1 MTSPMRNHP
10 ELYIAGEPEAP
21 AQSVPRLLSPL
32 PSDTRDSAWRSF
44 LRWLAKRRR

>member
-1 MTSPMRNHP
+1 MIRDHP
-10 ELYIAGEPEAP
+10 DLYIAKEPEAP

-44 LRWLAKRRR
+44 LRWLARRRR